1 MLRLSL
7 ALATVAMLTAPV
19 NAATR
24 CRDPKTKK
32 FMVCPPPPAAA
43 ATGGVTKDK
52 NGKCH
57 IASGKNKGRFTPCP
71 KA

>member
-7 ALATVAMLTAPV
+7 ALAATAMLTAPV
-19 NAATR
+19 NAATQ
-24 CRDPKTKK
+24 CRNPKTQK
-32 FMVCPPPPAAA
+32 FMTCPPAPAAA
-43 ATGGVTKDK
+43 SGVTKDR

-57 IASGKNKGRFTPCP
+57 IASGKNKGKFTPCP